1 MKLFTRILAF
11 VLLSVMVLSLVA
23 CSTYGAIF
31 KSFEEAGYTEI
42 KDDDNN
48 SVKTIT
54 AELEKGDL
62 TCDVHF
68 LRKEDGILNTR
79 NVIILEFSSEKE
91 LLEAV
96 EESETLKGLIKD
108 AQKSEFVNGNCVLLP
123 LLSAILDTSI
133 RDLFNASK

>member
-23 CSTYGAIF
+23 CSTYGAIL
-31 KSFEEAGYTEI
+31 KNFEEAGYTEI
-42 KDDDNN
+42 KDDDNS

>member
-31 KSFEEAGYTEI
+31 KNFEEAGYTEI
-42 KDDDNN
+42 KDDDNS

-96 EESETLKGLIKD
+96 EESETLKGMIKD